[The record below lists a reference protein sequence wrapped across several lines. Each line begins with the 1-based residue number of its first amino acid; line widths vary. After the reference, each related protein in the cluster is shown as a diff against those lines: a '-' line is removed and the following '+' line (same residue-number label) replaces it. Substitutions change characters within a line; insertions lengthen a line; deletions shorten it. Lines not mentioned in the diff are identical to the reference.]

1 MECVSPYET
10 AGFLFSCDASDK
22 SKPNQSTHSS
32 VFLRASPPGHKYLL
46 FSMKFYGKIYSP
58 KVEGG
63 SGSNQSG
70 MILCYETLHTDMSCL
85 V

>member
-1 MECVSPYET
+1 MECVPPYEA
-10 AGFLFSCDASDK
+10 AGFLFCSDASDK

-32 VFLRASPPGHKYLL
+32 VFLRASPPGHRYLL

-63 SGSNQSG
+63 SGSNSG
-70 MILCYETLHTDMSCL
+70 IILCYEMLHIDMSCL